1 MRRFGPTA
9 TTFLF
14 FALPLFAQTP
24 APAPT
29 VPSSPE
35 RLDQVLNA
43 WEQRMS
49 SLENFSAKC
58 SRTTV
63 YDLTKK
69 STTFV
74 GEAAFMKPNVARI
87 DLTVQ
92 EEADKKDADKTN
104 FDRMYC
110 TGQYI
115 FEYSPRYKKIIR
127 HEIPKN
133 DPTADNLILAFMR
146 GMKAA
151 DAKKRFNMTLT
162 KETEWYAYV
171 YITPKSEAD
180 KQAFTAAQLTIFIK
194 NSIPENEPNLNS
206 IPCRL
211 WYKMPNRNEVTYMF
225 SDMVPNGKLDKDAFV
240 PRFITGYSWEKA
252 NGDPIAPLKK

>member
-1 MRRFGPTA
+1 MTG
-9 TTFLF
+9 
-14 FALPLFAQTP
+14 
-24 APAPT
+24 
-29 VPSSPE
+29 V
-35 RLDQVLNA
+35 
-43 WEQRMS
+43 
-49 SLENFSAKC
+49 ENFSTKC
-58 SRTTV
+58 TRTTV
-63 YDLTKK
+63 NDLTKK

-74 GEAAFMKPNVARI
+74 GEAAYIKPSLARI

-92 EEADKKDADKTN
+92 EEAGKKDVDKVN
-104 FDRMYC
+104 FERMFC

-115 FEYSPRYKKIIR
+115 YEYSPRDKKIII

-133 DPTADNLILAFMR
+133 DPSADNMILAFLR

-180 KQAFTAAQLTIFIK
+180 KQEFTAAQLTIFIK
-194 NSIPENEPNLNS
+194 NPNPENGANLNM